1 MKVAATEMSMRLGTP
16 IDELHRIA
24 NPGEI
29 FEVSTTRF
37 KYLSGGN
44 PHHIVYV
51 VEADDKVEPEVKQE
65 VVEETTEE
73 VVEEVKPKR
82 TKKHAED

>member
-44 PHHIVYV
+44 PLHIVYV
-51 VEADDKVEPEVKQE
+51 VEVKPEAKQE

-73 VVEEVKPKR
+73 VKEETKSKR

>member
-44 PHHIVYV
+44 PRHIVYV
-51 VEADDKVEPEVKQE
+51 VEVVEPEVKQE
-65 VVEETTEE
+65 AVEEMTEE
-73 VVEEVKPKR
+73 VKEETKSKK

>member
-24 NPGEI
+24 NPGEV

-44 PHHIVYV
+44 PLHIVYV
-51 VEADDKVEPEVKQE
+51 VEVKPEVKE
-65 VVEETTEE
+65 EAIEETT
-73 VVEEVKPKR
+73 EEVKPKR

>member
-44 PHHIVYV
+44 PLHIVYV
-51 VEADDKVEPEVKQE
+51 VEAKPEVKQE

-73 VVEEVKPKR
+73 VKPKK